1 MASDGPVVK
10 VNVAGT
16 AHDMKVGLILL
27 IHNLGEPGQQ
37 LKRRFDI
44 RFVRHGLGDDHD
56 ESSLGQ
62 FFGQQRV
69 TVNGF
74 TRIANEHQP
83 GKGTVT
89 GHVFV
94 LSIKHGRVDHPHLR
108 RKRAV
113 KAKFRPSHWEI
124 SPNMTVFKRRLLLKQ
139 GQNRR

>member
-1 MASDGPVVK
+1 MVK
-10 VNVAGT
+10 VNIPST

-27 IHNLGEPGQQ
+27 IHDLDERGQQ
-37 LKRRFDI
+37 VKRLFDI

-56 ESSLGQ
+56 ESSLDQ
-62 FFGQQRV
+62 FIGQQRV

-83 GKGTVT
+83 GKGTIA

-94 LSIKHGRVDHPHLR
+94 LSVKHGRVDHPHLR
-108 RKRAV
+108 RKGAV
-113 KAKFRPSHWEI
+113 KAKFRPSHGEI
-124 SPNMTVFKRRLLLKQ
+124 GPNMTVFKRRPLLKQ